1 MNPEGSHMRCL
12 TLNNGV
18 SIPQIGLGVWPLTDE
33 QAYTAVS
40 HALITGYRHID
51 TARIYNNEAG
61 VGRAVRDAG
70 VRRQDIFLT
79 TKLWNADQGHEAALR
94 AFDSSLQRLGTDYVD
109 LYLIHWPVP
118 EQDLYIESY
127 KTLERIHAD
136 GGARA
141 IGVSN
146 FTAATLDRLLAKT
159 DIVPALNQIE
169 LHPYFPQDRMR
180 EVCTERAITTG
191 AWSPLAQ
198 GGALL
203 TEQTLARIAE
213 THGKTPAQ
221 VVIRWHLQLGN
232 VVIPRSITPTRI
244 EENFRVFDFDLSP
257 EELSDITALDN
268 GGRIGPDPDTVSYQ
282 G

>member
-1 MNPEGSHMRCL
+1 MRCL

-18 SIPQIGLGVWPLTDE
+18 TVPQIGLGVWPLTDE
-33 QAYTAVS
+33 QAYAAVS
-40 HALITGYRHID
+40 HALVTGYRHID
-51 TARIYNNEAG
+51 TARVYNNEAG

-70 VRRQDIFLT
+70 IRRQDVFLT

-94 AFDSSLQRLGTDYVD
+94 AFDASLHRLGTDYVD
-109 LYLIHWPVP
+109 LYLIHWPAP
-118 EQDLYIESY
+118 EQDLYVESY
-127 KTLERIHAD
+127 RALERIHAE
-136 GGARA
+136 GRARA

-146 FTAATLDRLLAKT
+146 FTAATLDRLLANT

-169 LHPYFPQDRMR
+169 LHPYFPQVRMR
-180 EVCTERAITTG
+180 GICAERSITTG

-203 TEQTLARIAE
+203 AERTLARIAE
-213 THGKTPAQ
+213 AHGKTPAQ

-232 VVIPRSITPTRI
+232 VVIPRSMAPARI

-257 EELSDITALDN
+257 QELSDITALDN
-268 GGRIGPDPDTVSYQ
+268 GGRIGPDPDGVGRQ

>member
-1 MNPEGSHMRCL
+1 MQCL

-18 SIPQIGLGVWPLTDE
+18 SIPQIGLGVWPLTDG

-70 VRRQDIFLT
+70 VRREDIFLT
-79 TKLWNADQGHEAALR
+79 TKLWNADQGYEAALR
-94 AFDSSLQRLGTDYVD
+94 AFDASLQRLGTDYVD

-118 EQDLYIESY
+118 EQDLYVESY
-127 KTLERIHAD
+127 KALERIHAD
-136 GGARA
+136 GRARA

-169 LHPYFPQDRMR
+169 LHPYFPQGRMR
-180 EVCTERAITTG
+180 RVCAERSVTTG

-198 GGALL
+198 GGVLL
-203 TEQTLARIAE
+203 AERTLARIAE

-221 VVIRWHLQLGN
+221 VVIRWHLQLGH
-232 VVIPRSITPTRI
+232 VVIPRSATPTRI
-244 EENFRVFDFDLSP
+244 EENFRVFDFDLGP
-257 EELSDITALDN
+257 QELRDITALDN
-268 GGRIGPDPDTVSYQ
+268 GGRIGPDPDAAGHQ

>member
-1 MNPEGSHMRCL
+1 MRCL

-18 SIPQIGLGVWPLTDE
+18 TVPQIGLGVWPLTDE
-33 QAYTAVS
+33 QAYAAVS
-40 HALITGYRHID
+40 HALVTGYRHID
-51 TARIYNNEAG
+51 TARVYNNEAG

-70 VRRQDIFLT
+70 IRRQDVFLT

-94 AFDSSLQRLGTDYVD
+94 AFDASLHRLGTDYVD
-109 LYLIHWPVP
+109 LYLIHWPAP
-118 EQDLYIESY
+118 EQDLYVESY
-127 KTLERIHAD
+127 RALERIHTE
-136 GGARA
+136 GRARA

-146 FTAATLDRLLAKT
+146 FTAATLDRLLANT

-169 LHPYFPQDRMR
+169 LHPYFPQVRMR
-180 EVCTERAITTG
+180 GICAERSITTG

-203 TEQTLARIAE
+203 AERTLARIAE
-213 THGKTPAQ
+213 AHGKTPAQ
-221 VVIRWHLQLGN
+221 VVIRWHLQIGN
-232 VVIPRSITPTRI
+232 VVIPRSMAPARI

-257 EELSDITALDN
+257 QELSDITALDN
-268 GGRIGPDPDTVSYQ
+268 GGRIGPDPDGAGRQ

>member
-1 MNPEGSHMRCL
+1 MRCL

-18 SIPQIGLGVWPLTDE
+18 AVPQIGLGVWPLTDE

-40 HALITGYRHID
+40 HALVTGYRHID
-51 TARIYNNEAG
+51 TARVYNNEVG

-70 VRRQDIFLT
+70 IRRQDVFLT
-79 TKLWNADQGHEAALR
+79 TKLWNADQGYEAALR
-94 AFDSSLQRLGTDYVD
+94 AFDASLHRLGTDYVD

-118 EQDLYIESY
+118 EQDLYVESY
-127 KTLERIHAD
+127 KALERIHTE
-136 GGARA
+136 GRARA

-146 FTAATLDRLLAKT
+146 FTAAALDRLLANT

-169 LHPYFPQDRMR
+169 LHPYFPQGRMR
-180 EVCTERAITTG
+180 GICTERSITTG

-203 TEQTLARIAE
+203 AERTLARIAE

-232 VVIPRSITPTRI
+232 VVIPRSMAPTRI

-257 EELSDITALDN
+257 QELRDITALDS
-268 GGRIGPDPDTVSYQ
+268 GGRIGPDPDTAGHQ

>member
-1 MNPEGSHMRCL
+1 MQCL

-40 HALITGYRHID
+40 HALVTGYRHID
-51 TARIYNNEAG
+51 TARIYHNEAG

-70 VRRQDIFLT
+70 IRRQDIFLT
-79 TKLWNADQGHEAALR
+79 TKLWNADQGYEAALR
-94 AFDSSLQRLGTDYVD
+94 AFDASLQRLDTDYVD

-118 EQDLYIESY
+118 EQDLYVESY
-127 KTLERIHAD
+127 KALERIHTD
-136 GGARA
+136 GRARA

-159 DIVPALNQIE
+159 GIVPALNQIE
-169 LHPYFPQDRMR
+169 LHPYFTQGRMR
-180 EVCTERAITTG
+180 GLCAERSITTG

-198 GGALL
+198 GGDLL
-203 TEQTLARIAE
+203 AEHTLARIAE
-213 THGKTPAQ
+213 RHGKTPAQ

-232 VVIPRSITPTRI
+232 VVIPRSMTHTRI
-244 EENFRVFDFDLSP
+244 EENFRVFDFDLGP
-257 EELSDITALDN
+257 EEVYDITALDN
-268 GGRIGPDPDTVSYQ
+268 GGRIGPDPDTAGRQ